1 MFLFAQIFFHLDTPL
16 NFLKDSNAN
25 FKMKTTKVQ
34 GIKVCSLARNTSRGV
49 RRTCWNFRMG
59 IKTIDKQVN
68 YSY

>member
-1 MFLFAQIFFHLDTPL
+1 MFLFAQTFFHFDTSS

-25 FKMKTTKVQ
+25 SKMKTTKIQ
-34 GIKVCSLARNTSRGV
+34 GIEVCSLVHSTSKGV
-49 RRTCWNFRMG
+49 RRMCWNFRMG